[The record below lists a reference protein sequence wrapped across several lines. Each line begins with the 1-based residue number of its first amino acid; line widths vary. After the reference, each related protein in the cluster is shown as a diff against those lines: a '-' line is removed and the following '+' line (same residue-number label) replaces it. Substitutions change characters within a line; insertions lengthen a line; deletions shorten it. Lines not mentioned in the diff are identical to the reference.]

1 MLKLNQLV
9 LHKINARSGL
19 GGPYAA
25 VTQQPVGGKA
35 NHGGQRMGEM
45 EVWAIQAYGCGH
57 MLNEMM
63 TIKADDIQGRHQS
76 YADIVQGNNIS
87 PPGRTAAFDG
97 LCCEIRGLG
106 MEVTLGK
113 IVDTFEPIPEKSC
126 STPAP
131 QSLEEEYMVSSV
143 DKLESDGVKILEIPA
158 GDYVPVVKA
167 PVTPVITSVTNG
179 RHGLRPRLEMSEE
192 PLIDDIDETEDES
205 AQLVDKF
212 IEQETQSALA
222 EPQLYSEASNGDQLS
237 AHPVE
242 NAATEEFKQS
252 EKDPF
257 LLDFPSLS
265 ELQTLAEELINLQR
279 VVDRTK
285 PVAAGAKSSSSE
297 DQHAPSAQPSDRDDL
312 DS

>member
-1 MLKLNQLV
+1 
-9 LHKINARSGL
+9 
-19 GGPYAA
+19 
-25 VTQQPVGGKA
+25 
-35 NHGGQRMGEM
+35 
-45 EVWAIQAYGCGH
+45 

-143 DKLESDGVKILEIPA
+143 DKLETDGVKILEIPA
-158 GDYVPVVKA
+158 GDYVPIVKA

-179 RHGLRPRLEMSEE
+179 KHGLRPRLEMSEE
-192 PLIDDIDETEDES
+192 PLIDDIDESEEES
-205 AQLVDKF
+205 SQLVSKF
-212 IEQETQSALA
+212 IDQETESVLS
-222 EPQLYSEASNGDQLS
+222 EPQQHSELLNSSEIFRTSEVNNGSEVFVDGSGILNDNEL
-237 AHPVE
+237 ADNPIEH
-242 NAATEEFKQS
+242 AAVQEHKLEVKN
-252 EKDPF
+252 PF
-257 LLDFPSLS
+257 LMEFPSLS

-279 VVDRTK
+279 DTAR
-285 PVAAGAKSSSSE
+285 PVAAGAKSISNE
-297 DQHAPSAQPSDRDDL
+297 DQHETTKQSTDGDGLES
-312 DS
+312 